1 MIFAFILS
9 FVLLSYQVILADKV
23 RLEEIIVTT
32 IRTEKPK
39 NDVFYS
45 AQVITQENIKT
56 FTEENL
62 FDIAYKYVQY
72 YRVLS
77 RTITGGVKWIY

>member
-9 FVLLSYQVILADKV
+9 FVLLSYQIILADKV
-23 RLEEIIVTT
+23 KLEEIIVTT

-45 AQVITQENIKT
+45 AQVITQEDIKT

-62 FDIAYKYVQY
+62 FDIAYEYDQY
-72 YRVLS
+72 YPMPE
-77 RTITGGVKWIY
+77 RTIIGGIKWKF